1 MGFKKTYAKIFPFF
15 NLFVFRNKYSLF
27 LFSIFEGQ
35 IVPMELFEINSSF
48 FLVIIGILFVY
59 KVYLV

>member
-1 MGFKKTYAKIFPFF
+1 
-15 NLFVFRNKYSLF
+15 
-27 LFSIFEGQ
+27 
-35 IVPMELFEINSSF
+35 VPMELFEINSSF